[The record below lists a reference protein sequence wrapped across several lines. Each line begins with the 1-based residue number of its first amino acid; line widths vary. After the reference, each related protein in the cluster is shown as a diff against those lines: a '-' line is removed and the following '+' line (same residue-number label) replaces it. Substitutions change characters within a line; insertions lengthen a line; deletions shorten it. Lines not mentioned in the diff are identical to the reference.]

1 MANSFKNYGTAA
13 IGTATTVVYT
23 ANTGVQA
30 TVIGMTVA
38 NLLNTSIT
46 ANVVVNISSSSFFM
60 VKNAQV
66 DPGSALIPVGGGQKL
81 VLEAGDSISVNTN
94 TASSVDVIL
103 SLLEIS

>member
-1 MANSFKNYGTAA
+1 
-13 IGTATTVVYT
+13 
-23 ANTGVQA
+23 
-30 TVIGMTVA
+30 
-38 NLLNTSIT
+38 
-46 ANVVVNISSSSFFM
+46 M

-66 DPGSALIPVGGGQKL
+66 DPGSALIPIGGGQKL

>member
-13 IGTATTVVYT
+13 IGTATTAVYT

-46 ANVVVNISSSSFFM
+46 ANVIVNISNSSFFM

-81 VLEAGDSISVNTN
+81 VLEAGDSITVNTN
-94 TASSVDVIL
+94 TASSVDVIV
-103 SLLEIS
+103 SLLEIT

>member
-1 MANSFKNYGTAA
+1 MANSFKNYGSAA
-13 IGTATTVVYT
+13 VGTSTTVVYT

-30 TVIGMTVA
+30 TIIGMSVA
-38 NLLNTSIT
+38 NILNNSIT
-46 ANVVVNISSSSFFM
+46 ANVIVSISNSNFYM

-66 DPGSALIPVGGGQKL
+66 DPGSALIPIGGGQKL

-94 TASSVDVIL
+94 TVSSVDVIL

>member
-1 MANSFKNYGTAA
+1 MANSFKNYGSAGV
-13 IGTATTVVYT
+13 GTSSTVVYT

-38 NLLNTSIT
+38 NLLNTSVT
-46 ANVVVNISSSSFFM
+46 ANVVVSISNTSFYM

-66 DPGSALIPVGGGQKL
+66 DPGSALIPIGGGQKL

-94 TASSVDVIL
+94 TAASVDVIM

>member
-1 MANSFKNYGTAA
+1 MANSFKNYGAAA

-46 ANVVVNISSSSFFM
+46 ANVVVNISNSSFFM

-81 VLEAGDSISVNTN
+81 VLEAGDSITVNTN

>member
-38 NLLNTSIT
+38 NILNTSIT
-46 ANVVVNISSSSFFM
+46 ANVVVNISNSSFFM

-81 VLEAGDSISVNTN
+81 VLEAGDSIAVNTN

>member
-30 TVIGMTVA
+30 TIIGMTVA

-46 ANVVVNISSSSFFM
+46 ANVVVNISNSSFFM
-60 VKNAQV
+60 VKNAQI
-66 DPGSALIPVGGGQKL
+66 DSGSSLIPVGGGQKL
-81 VLEAGDSISVNTN
+81 VLEAGDSITVNTN
-94 TASSVDVIL
+94 TASSVDVIV
-103 SLLEIS
+103 SLLEIT